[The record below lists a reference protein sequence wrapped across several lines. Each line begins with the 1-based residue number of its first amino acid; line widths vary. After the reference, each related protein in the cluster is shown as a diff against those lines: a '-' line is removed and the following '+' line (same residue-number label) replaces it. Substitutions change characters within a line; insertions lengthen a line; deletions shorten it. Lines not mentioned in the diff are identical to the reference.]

1 MSIRERSAWGELLAL
16 TVVWGFYF
24 ISLIGAVASGA
35 IEAEGFA
42 RLMGPPFAVC
52 AVLSIIVGAAS
63 GILQE
68 IGSRRSNAPARD
80 EREAWAGL
88 RATRVA
94 HGALIVLLLAL
105 TVIALLFGA
114 FAGQTMA
121 GRATG
126 WLGGVMGNG
135 LVLFANG
142 ALAALVLAELIHYAA
157 LIVFL
162 RRDS

>member
-1 MSIRERSAWGELLAL
+1 MSIRERSAWVELLAL

-24 ISLIGAVASGA
+24 VSLIGAVGSGV

-42 RLMGPPFAVC
+42 RVMGLPFAVC

-88 RATRVA
+88 RATRIA
-94 HGALIVLLLAL
+94 HGVLIVLLLTL
-105 TVIALLFGA
+105 TVLGLLFGA

-121 GRATG
+121 GAASD
-126 WLGGVMGNG
+126 WLDGLMGNG
-135 LVLFANG
+135 LVLAANS
-142 ALAALVLAELIHYAA
+142 ALAALVLAELIHYGA

-162 RRDS
+162 RKG